1 MSEHYSCFYLFERQ
15 KSESDFFVLFSHPP
29 RDRLFTVEFIILQ
42 KVARV
47 RKSESFCSS
56 RYSDSLLQRS
66 QTNRRCCEIQ
76 GRQKNPSGNKKK
88 YRRRRNKQPETEKGE
103 AVSDWTSPS
112 AFECELVLFLV
123 FIPTVIWISV
133 RPQRFHDVWLHKHE
147 RGFSELQG

>member
-1 MSEHYSCFYLFERQ
+1 MSEHYSCFYLFIWERLNLTF
-15 KSESDFFVLFSHPP
+15 SSFSHPP
-29 RDRLFTVEFIILQ
+29 WDSLFTVEFIILQ

-47 RKSESFCSS
+47 RKSESFCSP

-88 YRRRRNKQPETEKGE
+88 YRRWRNKRARNWERRSSSVPGLHL
-103 AVSDWTSPS
+103 P

-123 FIPTVIWISV
+123 FIPTLLKKVIWIS
-133 RPQRFHDVWLHKHE
+133 RPQRFHDVWLHKH
-147 RGFSELQG
+147 